1 MKNKL
6 LLLVLCV
13 SAFSFGQIIPED
25 VKPPSW
31 KQPNEFTSSSKPFK
45 LQSFDLKSIQD
56 EDLINDKDKSKPW
69 RFGHELYVD
78 HNFNE
83 VGKWTTLPN
92 GDKVWR
98 MSYTSEGAL
107 SLNFFFDVFRIP
119 EGAKLYVYNNEK
131 TDIIRPFTYHNNNPE
146 EVLGTWLVEGDRAW
160 IEYHQPANIKGQAKL
175 TVGSV
180 IHGYRTAETYQKAL
194 NDSGACNHDVDCDI
208 TPPGTDSYNIDT
220 VKESV
225 KKASGMLVTGNTGFC
240 SGTLVNN
247 TSNDGTPYFMTA
259 NHCGF
264 STSWAF
270 RFNWRSPN
278 PSCGTFTNSTNG
290 PFNQTVS
297 GAVLRANSSQSDMA
311 LVEITDP
318 TFFNNNPDVVW
329 AGWNNS
335 TTQTPNLN
343 FGIHHPSGDIQKVC
357 RDDQGGTR
365 TQTNFNGNPTTQV
378 WRIADWD
385 LGVTEPG
392 SSGSGLFN
400 ENGELIGV
408 LSGGSAACSGTND
421 NGGFDIYGRFGV
433 AWDFGSSASSRL
445 RDWLDPGNTGA
456 TEVGIYPP
464 LETYDIDARV
474 SAGSDNEA
482 ILCSEDFSPD
492 VTLINPG
499 NLNLISADVTY
510 HLDSEPETTI
520 NWTGNLA
527 TDASQVIA
535 NPTYPG
541 LAPGGHSFTVQ
552 VTNPNS
558 TVDEN
563 TSNNTFVFA
572 FEVSPE
578 YSTNDIILDIT
589 TDNYASETTWEVRN
603 SLGVLI
609 SNGGAAYANATT
621 YQETI
626 SIPAFDECYTFTILD
641 SYGDGICCGFGSGSY
656 SLEDGDGNVI
666 IAGGDFGAS
675 ESVLFKTLD
684 PLSIDDNSLADY
696 VSIYPNPVEDELN
709 IRTQNISEV
718 LDYEVVNALGQSV
731 KLGELPVNTVNRIS
745 LSELSTG
752 IYFIKLSTE
761 TSSFVQKIIKE

>member
-107 SLNFFFDVFRIP
+107 SINFFFDVFWIP

-131 TDIIRPFTYHNNNPE
+131 TDIIRPFTHHNNNPE
-146 EVLGTWLVEGDRAW
+146 EVLGTWLVEGDQAW
-160 IEYHQPANIKGQAKL
+160 IEYYQPANVKGQAKL
-175 TVGSV
+175 TIGSV

-208 TPPGTDSYNIDT
+208 TPPGADPYGLDT
-220 VKESV
+220 VKENI
-225 KKASGMLVTGNTGFC
+225 KKAAGMLVTGNTGFC

-247 TSNDGTPYFMTA
+247 TNNDGTPYFMTA

-264 STSWAF
+264 STGWAF

-290 PFNQTVS
+290 SFNQTVS

-311 LVEITDP
+311 LVEITD
-318 TFFNNNPDVVW
+318 TSFFNNNPDVVW

-335 TTQTPNLN
+335 TTQTPNVN
-343 FGIHHPSGDIQKVC
+343 FGIHHPSGDIQKTC
-357 RDDQGGTR
+357 RDDNGAVRQPVS
-365 TQTNFNGNPTTQV
+365 FNGNPNTQM
-378 WRIADWD
+378 WYIDEWE

-408 LSGGSAACSGTND
+408 LSGGAAACSGTNN
-421 NGGFDIYGRFGV
+421 NGQYDFYGRFGV
-433 AWDFGSSASSRL
+433 AWDFGSSASSRV
-445 RDWLDPGNTGA
+445 RDWLDPGDTGV
-456 TEVGIYPP
+456 TEVGQYPS
-464 LETYDIDARV
+464 LETYDNDART
-474 SAGSDNEA
+474 SAGTNDA
-482 ILCSEDFSPD
+482 LLCNAGFTPD

-499 NLNLISADVTY
+499 NLNLTSATVSY
-510 HLDSEPETTI
+510 YLDAEPSTTV

-527 TDASQVIA
+527 TGQSEIVA
-535 NPTYPG
+535 NPVYNS
-541 LAPGGHSFTVQ
+541 LAPGNHTFTIMVS
-552 VTNPNS
+552 NPNGV
-558 TVDEN
+558 TDEN
-563 TSNNTFVFA
+563 TSNDN
-572 FEVSPE
+572 FEFSFDVSPE
-578 YSTNDIILDIT
+578 YSTNDIILNIS
-589 TDNYASETTWEVRN
+589 TDDYASETTWEVRN
-603 SLGVLI
+603 SLGTLI
-609 SNGGAAYANATT
+609 DNGGASYVDFTT

-626 SIPAFDECYTFTILD
+626 TIPAFDECYTFTILD
-641 SYGDGICCGFGSGSY
+641 SYGDGICCGFGNGSY

-675 ESVLFKTLD
+675 ESVLFKALD
-684 PLSIDDNSLADY
+684 PLSIDDNTLGDY
-696 VSIYPNPVEDELN
+696 VSIYPNPVKDELN
-709 IRTQNISEV
+709 IRTQNINEV
-718 LDYEVVNALGQSV
+718 LNYEIVNALGQNV
-731 KLGELPVNTVNRIS
+731 QVGKLPINTLNRIS

-752 IYFIKLSTE
+752 IYFIKLSTA